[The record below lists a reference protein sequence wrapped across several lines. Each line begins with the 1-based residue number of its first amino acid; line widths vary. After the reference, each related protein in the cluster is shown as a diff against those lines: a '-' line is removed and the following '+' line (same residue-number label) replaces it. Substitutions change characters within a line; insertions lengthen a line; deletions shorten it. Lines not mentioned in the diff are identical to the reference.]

1 MAHWVEGVQAFGE
14 FEKGAGGLVHAFSIV
29 ALIFT
34 LFLSIYLIL
43 SIYPCYGS
51 VEVAVCPL
59 LILHGNG
66 AKAKAAGSVQFMYP
80 TEV

>member
-1 MAHWVEGVQAFGE
+1 LAHWVEGVQAFGE

-51 VEVAVCPL
+51 VEVAVSVPPL
-59 LILHGNG
+59 R
-66 AKAKAAGSVQFMYP
+66 S
-80 TEV
+80 